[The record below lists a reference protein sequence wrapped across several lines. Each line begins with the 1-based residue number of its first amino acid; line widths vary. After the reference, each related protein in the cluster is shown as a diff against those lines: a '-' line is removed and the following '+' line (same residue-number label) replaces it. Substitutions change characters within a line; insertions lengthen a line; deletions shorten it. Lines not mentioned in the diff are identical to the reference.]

1 MVVKWLLKAMVS
13 MVLTVLILLYPHK
26 VAAIGVGVVGAM
38 WDIAVTIGRNLHLPG
53 VKGALVLPF
62 VLLGWK
68 QIDLLTPLT
77 SENKEI
83 NHDQ

>member
-1 MVVKWLLKAMVS
+1 MVS
-13 MVLTVLILLYPHK
+13 
-26 VAAIGVGVVGAM
+26 AM